1 MSGLPTISVVTPSFN
16 QARFLQRNLDSV
28 AAQGGVAVE
37 HLVLDGGSS
46 DGTRE
51 ILEQNAARLAYW
63 RSQPDQGQTQALI
76 EGFARARGEVLCW
89 LNSDDYFWAPNVLAK
104 VARAFADRPEIDIVT
119 ADTVL
124 VGADE
129 TPLMIDMV
137 GRPSARQMRYNMAM
151 PQQSTFW
158 RKAAYEAVGGLDPAF
173 RYCMDFDLF
182 QRLSQGR
189 KILRLPLVAA
199 AFRIHP
205 ASKTSTWHTVFRE
218 EMDRLQA
225 RYGAGPLHWLAV
237 KAVTL
242 EIRLGSVAAELAAVV
257 KGRPLPTYMNT
268 RLEPVRWHVRR
279 KFGLTG

>member
-1 MSGLPTISVVTPSFN
+1 MSELPKISVVTPSFN
-16 QARFLQRNLDSV
+16 QAEFLQRNLDSV
-28 AAQGGVAVE
+28 AAQCGAAFE
-37 HLVLDGGSS
+37 HLVLDGGST
-46 DGTRE
+46 DGSRE
-51 ILEQNAARLAYW
+51 ILEKNTDKLSYW
-63 RSQPDQGQTQALI
+63 RSQSDQGQTMALI
-76 EGFARARGEVLCW
+76 DGFARAGGDVLCW

-104 VARAFADRPEIDIVT
+104 VARAFAAHPEADIVT

-137 GRPSARQMRYNMAM
+137 GWPSARQMRYNMAM

-158 RKAAYEAVGGLDPAF
+158 RKSAYEAVGGLDPAF

-189 KILRLPLVAA
+189 AIVRLPMVAA

-205 ASKTSTWHTVFRE
+205 ASKTSTWHAVFRE

-225 RYGAGPLHWLAV
+225 RHGSGPLHWLAV

-242 EIRLGSVAAELAAVV
+242 EIRLGSIAAELSAIAA
-257 KGRPLPTYMNT
+257 GRRLPTYLNT

-279 KFGLTG
+279 KHDLAG